1 MKRLSYALLRNE
13 LSAKLCVLTAFPVFV
28 KIASTLNKHRKTIT
42 ARAAI
47 LEVLI
52 EPQRIAMPLKAT
64 SVRLD
69 DETLTRVGE
78 MAKAMDRP
86 RAWLMA
92 EAIKQYV
99 AREEWFIRE
108 VEKGVKAADEGRLSD
123 HADVKAKWEAKRAA
137 QMD

>member
-1 MKRLSYALLRNE
+1 MR
-13 LSAKLCVLTAFPVFV
+13 
-28 KIASTLNKHRKTIT
+28 
-42 ARAAI
+42 
-47 LEVLI
+47 
-52 EPQRIAMPLKAT
+52 LKAT

-69 DETLTRVGE
+69 DETLERVGQ

-99 AREEWFIRE
+99 AREEWFILE
-108 VEKGVKAADEGRLSD
+108 VEKGVKAADDGRLID
-123 HADVKAKWEAKRAA
+123 HADIQVKWDAKRAA

>member
-1 MKRLSYALLRNE
+1 
-13 LSAKLCVLTAFPVFV
+13 
-28 KIASTLNKHRKTIT
+28 
-42 ARAAI
+42 
-47 LEVLI
+47 
-52 EPQRIAMPLKAT
+52 MPLKAT

-69 DETLTRVGE
+69 EDTLARVGQ
-78 MAKAMDRP
+78 MAEAMDRP

-108 VEKGVKAADEGRLSD
+108 VEKGVKAADEGRLID
-123 HADVKAKWEAKRAA
+123 HADIKAKWDAKRAA

>member
-1 MKRLSYALLRNE
+1 MTEKARL
-13 LSAKLCVLTAFPVFV
+13 V
-28 KIASTLNKHRKTIT
+28 KIE
-42 ARAAI
+42 I
-47 LEVLI
+47 LR
-52 EPQRIAMPLKAT
+52 EPRRIAMPLKAT

-78 MAKAMDRP
+78 MAEAMDRP

-99 AREEWFIRE
+99 AREEWFIQE
-108 VEKGVKAADEGRLSD
+108 VERGVKAADEGRLVEHSD
-123 HADVKAKWEAKRAA
+123 IKAKWEAKRAA

>member
-1 MKRLSYALLRNE
+1 MS
-13 LSAKLCVLTAFPVFV
+13 
-28 KIASTLNKHRKTIT
+28 
-42 ARAAI
+42 
-47 LEVLI
+47 
-52 EPQRIAMPLKAT
+52 LKAT

-69 DETLTRVGE
+69 DETLKRVGQ
-78 MAKAMDRP
+78 MAEAMDRP

-99 AREEWFIRE
+99 EREEWVIRE
-108 VEKGVKAADEGRLSD
+108 VEKGVKAADEGQLVD

>member
-1 MKRLSYALLRNE
+1 VRFNYN
-13 LSAKLCVLTAFPVFV
+13 VLHFVFV
-28 KIASTLNKHRKTIT
+28 DEKQKKTFNASAATIKILK
-42 ARAAI
+42 
-47 LEVLI
+47 
-52 EPQRIAMPLKAT
+52 EPRRIYMPLKAT

-69 DETLTRVGE
+69 DETLARVGE

-99 AREEWFIRE
+99 AREEWFIQE
-108 VEKGVKAADEGRLSD
+108 VEKGVKAADEGRLTD
-123 HADVKAKWEAKRAA
+123 HTDVKTKWEAKRAA